1 MVEIEDISGTKKRLR
16 IEIPAL
22 AIEEK
27 IKKALLDTQKKLK
40 MPGFRPGRVPLDI
53 IEKKYG
59 KEIEQEVIE
68 EIVTEYYA
76 RAVQETAIRPVSM
89 PVLEEEF
96 KFERKAPLKLTFL
109 VEVRP
114 EIKDINYESIA
125 IEKREIKVEDAE
137 IEETLK
143 GLQESR
149 AVYEP
154 VEEPVKEEDLIIMDY
169 EIPELNISYSDQ
181 VFKIGTD
188 LFPEEFSKK
197 LTGLKKSDSVE
208 FEAQFPEDFRNEVL
222 AGKKA
227 KVRVTVKEVK
237 RRELP
242 EIDDE
247 LAKDV
252 GFDNLEALKAR
263 IRENLLKKKEKEEG
277 FRQKGE
283 LLNKLVDAV
292 DFEVPEQLLQEQL
305 MADLEDLRRQ
315 VPDDQRKDEELMEE
329 LRPQAIR
336 KVKASI
342 LLEVIGERENVEIN
356 EQDIKSYIVDMSQRL
371 LVSPEFIVKYYMS
384 DKEKRDAL
392 RRAVYE
398 EKVLDTIHKKII
410 ERGPQKVSD
419 FLGRQ

>member
-1 MVEIEDISGTKKRLR
+1 MVEIEDISSTKKRLR

-27 IKKALLDTQKKLK
+27 IKRALLDTQKKLK

-76 RAVQETAIRPVSM
+76 RAIQESSLRPVSM

-96 KFERKAPLKLTFL
+96 KFERNAPLKLSFL

-143 GLQESR
+143 GLQENR

-154 VEEPVKEEDLIIMDY
+154 AQEPAKDGDLLIMDY
-169 EIPELNISYSDQ
+169 EIPELGISYQDQ
-181 VFKIGTD
+181 VFKLGSD
-188 LFPEEFSKK
+188 LFPEEFSRN
-197 LTGLKKSDSVE
+197 LSGLKASESVD
-208 FEAQFPEDFRNEVL
+208 FEANFPEDYRNETL
-222 AGKKA
+222 AGKKV
-227 KVRVTVKEVK
+227 KIRVTVKEVK

-252 GFDNLEALKAR
+252 GFDNLEALKTR
-263 IRENLLKKKEKEEG
+263 IRENLFKKKEKEES

-292 DFEVPEQLLQEQL
+292 DFEIPEQLLQEQL

-315 VPDDQRKDEELMEE
+315 VPDDQRKDEELIEE
-329 LRPQAIR
+329 LKPQAIR

-342 LLEVIGERENVEIN
+342 LLEVIGEREKVEIN
-356 EQDIKSYIVDMSQRL
+356 EQDIKSYIIDLSQRL

-384 DKEKRDAL
+384 DKEKMDAL

-410 ERGPQKVSD
+410 EKG
-419 FLGRQ
+419 

>member
-1 MVEIEDISGTKKRLR
+1 MVEIEDISSTKKRLR

-27 IKKALLDTQKKLK
+27 IKRALLDTQKKLK

-76 RAVQETAIRPVSM
+76 RAIQESSLRPVSM

-96 KFERKAPLKLTFL
+96 KFERNAPLKLSFL

-143 GLQESR
+143 GLQENR

-154 VEEPVKEEDLIIMDY
+154 AQEPAKDGDLLIMDY
-169 EIPELNISYSDQ
+169 EIPELGISYQDQ
-181 VFKIGTD
+181 VFKLGSD
-188 LFPEEFSKK
+188 LFPEEFSRN
-197 LTGLKKSDSVE
+197 LSGLKASESVE
-208 FEAQFPEDFRNEVL
+208 FEANFPEDYRNETL
-222 AGKKA
+222 AGKKV
-227 KVRVTVKEVK
+227 KIRVTVKEVK

-252 GFDNLEALKAR
+252 GFDNLEALKTR
-263 IRENLLKKKEKEEG
+263 IRENLFKKKEKEES

-292 DFEVPEQLLQEQL
+292 DFEIPEQLLQEQL
-305 MADLEDLRRQ
+305 MADLEDLRRH
-315 VPDDQRKDEELMEE
+315 VPDDQRKDEELIEE
-329 LRPQAIR
+329 LKPQAIR

-342 LLEVIGERENVEIN
+342 LLEVIGEREKVEIN
-356 EQDIKSYIVDMSQRL
+356 EQDIKSYIIDLSQRL

-384 DKEKRDAL
+384 DKEKMDAL

-410 ERGPQKVSD
+410 EKG
-419 FLGRQ
+419 

>member
-27 IKKALLDTQKKLK
+27 IKKALIETQKKLK
-40 MPGFRPGRVPLDI
+40 MPGFRPGKVPLDI
-53 IEKKYG
+53 IEKRYG

-76 RAVQETAIRPVSM
+76 RAIQESSLRPVSM

-114 EIKDINYESIA
+114 EIKDINYENIK
-125 IEKREIKVEDAE
+125 IERKEVNVEDSE
-137 IEETLK
+137 VEETLR
-143 GLQESR
+143 GLQENR

-154 VEEPVKEEDLIIMDY
+154 VEEPAKDGDLVIMDY
-169 EIPELNISYSDQ
+169 EIPEAGISYQDQ
-181 VFKIGTD
+181 VFKLGTD
-188 LFPEEFSKK
+188 LLPKEFSKNIE
-197 LTGLKKSDSVE
+197 GHRASDSIE
-208 FEAQFPEDFRNEVL
+208 FEALFPEDFRNEAL
-222 AGKKA
+222 AGKRV
-227 KVRVTVKEVK
+227 KVKVTLREVK

-242 EIDDE
+242 DIDDE

-252 GFDNLEALKAR
+252 GFDNLEQLQAR
-263 IRENLLKKKEKEEG
+263 IRENLLKKKEKEES

-283 LLNKLVDAV
+283 ILNKLVDAV
-292 DFEVPEQLLQEQL
+292 DFEIPEQLLQEQL
-305 MADLEDLRRQ
+305 MADLEDYRRQ
-315 VPDDQRKDEELMEE
+315 TPDDKRTDEEIKEE
-329 LRPQAIR
+329 LRPQAVR

-342 LLEVIGERENVEIN
+342 LLEVIGERENIEIN
-356 EQDIKSYIVDMSQRL
+356 EEDIKSYIIDLSQRL
-371 LVSPEFIVKYYMS
+371 LVSPEFIVKYYMT
-384 DKEKRDAL
+384 DREKRDSL

-410 ERGPQKVSD
+410 EKG
-419 FLGRQ
+419 

>member
-1 MVEIEDISGTKKRLR
+1 MVEIEDISSTKKRLR

-27 IKKALLDTQKKLK
+27 IKRALLDTQKKLK

-76 RAVQETAIRPVSM
+76 RAIQESSLRPVSM

-96 KFERKAPLKLTFL
+96 KFERNAPLKLSFL

-143 GLQESR
+143 GLQENR

-154 VEEPVKEEDLIIMDY
+154 AQEPAKDGDLLIMDY
-169 EIPELNISYSDQ
+169 EIPELGISYQDQ
-181 VFKIGTD
+181 VFKLGSD
-188 LFPEEFSKK
+188 LFPEEFSRN
-197 LTGLKKSDSVE
+197 LSGLKASESVD
-208 FEAQFPEDFRNEVL
+208 FEANFPEDYRNETL
-222 AGKKA
+222 AGKKV
-227 KVRVTVKEVK
+227 KIRVTVKEVK

-252 GFDNLEALKAR
+252 GFDSLEDLKTR
-263 IRENLLKKKEKEEG
+263 IRENLFKKKEKEES

-292 DFEVPEQLLQEQL
+292 DFEIPEQLLQEQL

-315 VPDDQRKDEELMEE
+315 VPDDQRKDEELIEE
-329 LRPQAIR
+329 LKPQAIR

-342 LLEVIGERENVEIN
+342 LLEVIGEREKVEIN
-356 EQDIKSYIVDMSQRL
+356 EQDIKSYIIDLSQRL

-384 DKEKRDAL
+384 DKEKMDAL

-410 ERGPQKVSD
+410 EKG
-419 FLGRQ
+419 

>member
-27 IKKALLDTQKKLK
+27 IKKALLDTQKKIK

-76 RAVQETAIRPVSM
+76 QAVQEAAIRPVSM
-89 PVLEEEF
+89 PILEEEF
-96 KFERKAPLKLTFL
+96 KFERNAPLKLSFL

-114 EIKDINYESIA
+114 DIKDINYENIV
-125 IEKREIKVEDAE
+125 IEKKEIKVEDFE

-154 VEEPVKEEDLIIMDY
+154 VEEPVKEEDLVIMDY

-188 LFPEEFSKK
+188 LFPEEFSRK

-208 FEAQFPEDFRNEVL
+208 FEAQFPDDYRNETL
-222 AGKKA
+222 AGKKV
-227 KVRVTVKEVK
+227 KVKALVKEVK

-252 GFDNLEALKAR
+252 GFDNLEMLKAR

-292 DFEVPEQLLQEQL
+292 DFEIPEQLLQDQL

-315 VPDDQRKDEELMEE
+315 VPDDQRKDEEVIEE
-329 LRPQAIR
+329 LRPQSIR

-342 LLEVIGERENVEIN
+342 LLEVIGERENIEIN
-356 EQDIKSYIVDMSQRL
+356 EQDIKSYIIDLSQRL

-410 ERGPQKVSD
+410 EKG
-419 FLGRQ
+419 

>member
-1 MVEIEDISGTKKRLR
+1 MVEIEDISSTKKRLR

-27 IKKALLDTQKKLK
+27 IKRALLDTQKKLK

-76 RAVQETAIRPVSM
+76 RAIQESSLRPVSM

-96 KFERKAPLKLTFL
+96 KFERNAPLKLSFL

-143 GLQESR
+143 GLQENR

-154 VEEPVKEEDLIIMDY
+154 AQEPAKDGDLLIMDY
-169 EIPELNISYSDQ
+169 EIPELGISYQDQ
-181 VFKIGTD
+181 VFKLGSD
-188 LFPEEFSKK
+188 LFPEEFSRN
-197 LTGLKKSDSVE
+197 LSGLKASESVD
-208 FEAQFPEDFRNEVL
+208 FEANFPEDYRNETL
-222 AGKKA
+222 AGKKV
-227 KVRVTVKEVK
+227 KIRVTVKEVK

-252 GFDNLEALKAR
+252 GFDSLEDLKTR
-263 IRENLLKKKEKEEG
+263 IRENLFKKKEKEES

-292 DFEVPEQLLQEQL
+292 DFEIPEQLLQEQL

-315 VPDDQRKDEELMEE
+315 VPDDQRKDEELIKE
-329 LRPQAIR
+329 LKPQAIR

-342 LLEVIGERENVEIN
+342 LLEVIGEREKVEIN
-356 EQDIKSYIVDMSQRL
+356 EQDIKSYIIDLSQRL

-384 DKEKRDAL
+384 DKEKMDAL

-410 ERGPQKVSD
+410 EKG
-419 FLGRQ
+419 

>member
-1 MVEIEDISGTKKRLR
+1 MVEIEDISGTKKRLK
-16 IEIPAL
+16 IEIPAI

-40 MPGFRPGRVPLDI
+40 MPGFRPGKVPLDI
-53 IEKKYG
+53 IEKKFG

-76 RAVQETAIRPVSM
+76 QAVQETAIRPVSM

-96 KFERKAPLKLTFL
+96 KFERKSPLKLTFL

-114 EIKDINYESIA
+114 DIKDINYDSIV
-125 IEKREIKVEDAE
+125 IERKEVKVDDSE

-149 AVYEP
+149 SVYKPVDEP
-154 VEEPVKEEDLIIMDY
+154 VREDDLVIMDY

-188 LFPEEFSKK
+188 LFPEEFSRQ

-208 FEAQFPEDFRNEVL
+208 FEVQFPPDFRNEDL
-222 AGKKA
+222 ADKKV
-227 KVRVTVKEVK
+227 KVKVTVKEVK

-252 GFDNLEALKAR
+252 GFDNLEMLKTR
-263 IRENLLKKKEKEEG
+263 IRENLLKKKEKEEA

-292 DFEVPEQLLQEQL
+292 DFEIPEQLLQEQL
-305 MADLEDLRRQ
+305 MADLEDMRRQ
-315 VPDDQRKDEELMEE
+315 VPDDQRKDEEVMEE
-329 LRPQAIR
+329 LRPQSIR

-342 LLEVIGERENVEIN
+342 LLEVIGERENIEIN
-356 EQDIKSYIVDMSQRL
+356 EQDIKSYIVDLSQRL

-410 ERGPQKVSD
+410 EKG
-419 FLGRQ
+419 

>member
-1 MVEIEDISGTKKRLR
+1 MAEIEDISGTKKRLR
-16 IEIPAL
+16 IEIPAV

-40 MPGFRPGRVPLDI
+40 MPGFRPGKVPLDI

-96 KFERKAPLKLTFL
+96 KFERKAPLKLSFL

-114 EIKDINYESIA
+114 DIKDINYEGIA
-125 IEKREIKVEDAE
+125 IEKREVKVEDSE

-154 VEEPVKEEDLIIMDY
+154 VEEPVREDDLVIMDY
-169 EIPELNISYSDQ
+169 EIPEFNISYSDQ

-188 LFPEEFSKK
+188 LFPEEFSRK

-208 FEAQFPEDFRNEVL
+208 FEAQFPDDFRNEVL
-222 AGKKA
+222 SGKKVN
-227 KVRVTVKEVK
+227 VRVTIKEIK

-252 GFDNLEALKAR
+252 GFDNIEALKAR
-263 IRENLLKKKEKEEG
+263 IRENLLKKKEKEES

-292 DFEVPEQLLQEQL
+292 DFEIPEQLLQDQL

-315 VPDDQRKDEELMEE
+315 FPDDQRKDEEIIEE
-329 LRPQAIR
+329 LRPQSIR

-356 EQDIKSYIVDMSQRL
+356 EQDIKSYIIDLSQRL

-410 ERGPQKVSD
+410 EKG
-419 FLGRQ
+419 